1 MTMERINI
9 TSDEINDKVFLE
21 EELSEK
27 EIENVEEFLTQNSI
41 IKEMACHKSLLAYY
55 EDVQFQNELITTLNS
70 NIQVVLQ
77 RSKAIKAKETYFKE
91 NKIFVKN
98 VKLNPIITTL
108 SDIKTGIK
116 NENLS
121 LLHQSLNIKNS
132 NNQTSNKRRSTSGPE
147 YN

>member
-1 MTMERINI
+1 
-9 TSDEINDKVFLE
+9 
-21 EELSEK
+21 
-27 EIENVEEFLTQNSI
+27 
-41 IKEMACHKSLLAYY
+41 MACHKSLLAYY
-55 EDVQFQNELITTLNS
+55 EDVQFQNELINTLNS
-70 NIQVVLQ
+70 NFQVVLQ

-132 NNQTSNKRRSTSGPE
+132 NHQTSNKRRSTSGTE

>member
-9 TSDEINDKVFLE
+9 NSDEINGKVLLE
-21 EELSEK
+21 EELSVK
-27 EIENVEEFLTQNSI
+27 EIENVDEFLTQNSI

-55 EDVQFQNELITTLNS
+55 EDVQFQNELISTLNS

>member
-9 TSDEINDKVFLE
+9 NSDEINGKVLLE
-21 EELSEK
+21 EELSVK
-27 EIENVEEFLTQNSI
+27 EIENVDEFLTQNSI
-41 IKEMACHKSLLAYY
+41 IKEMAFHKSLLAYY
-55 EDVQFQNELITTLNS
+55 EDVQFQNELISTLNS

>member
-9 TSDEINDKVFLE
+9 NSDEINDKVFLE

>member
-1 MTMERINI
+1 MERINI
-9 TSDEINDKVFLE
+9 NSDEINDKVFLE

-27 EIENVEEFLTQNSI
+27 EIENVEEFLTQNST

>member
-9 TSDEINDKVFLE
+9 NSDEINDKVFLE

-77 RSKAIKAKETYFKE
+77 RSKAIKAKETYFKY

-108 SDIKTGIK
+108 
-116 NENLS
+116 
-121 LLHQSLNIKNS
+121 
-132 NNQTSNKRRSTSGPE
+132 
-147 YN
+147 

>member
-9 TSDEINDKVFLE
+9 NSDEINGKVLLE
-21 EELSEK
+21 EELSVK
-27 EIENVEEFLTQNSI
+27 EIENVDKFLTQNSI
-41 IKEMACHKSLLAYY
+41 IKEMACQKSLLAYY
-55 EDVQFQNELITTLNS
+55 EDVQFQNELISTLNS

-121 LLHQSLNIKNS
+121 LLHQSRNIKNS
-132 NNQTSNKRRSTSGPE
+132 NHQTSNKRRSTSGTE

>member
-1 MTMERINI
+1 MERINI
-9 TSDEINDKVFLE
+9 NSDEINDKVFLE

>member
-9 TSDEINDKVFLE
+9 NSDEINGKVLLE
-21 EELSEK
+21 EELSVK
-27 EIENVEEFLTQNSI
+27 EIENVDEFLTQNSI

-55 EDVQFQNELITTLNS
+55 EDVQFQNELISTLNS

-132 NNQTSNKRRSTSGPE
+132 NNQTPNKKRSTSGPE
-147 YN
+147 NN

>member
-1 MTMERINI
+1 
-9 TSDEINDKVFLE
+9 
-21 EELSEK
+21 
-27 EIENVEEFLTQNSI
+27 
-41 IKEMACHKSLLAYY
+41 MACHKRLLAYY
-55 EDVQFQNELITTLNS
+55 EDVQFQNELISTLNS

>member
-1 MTMERINI
+1 
-9 TSDEINDKVFLE
+9 
-21 EELSEK
+21 
-27 EIENVEEFLTQNSI
+27 
-41 IKEMACHKSLLAYY
+41 MACHKSLLAYY

-98 VKLNPIITTL
+98 VKLNPIITTH

-121 LLHQSLNIKNS
+121 LLCQSLNIKNS

>member
-1 MTMERINI
+1 
-9 TSDEINDKVFLE
+9 
-21 EELSEK
+21 
-27 EIENVEEFLTQNSI
+27 
-41 IKEMACHKSLLAYY
+41 
-55 EDVQFQNELITTLNS
+55 
-70 NIQVVLQ
+70 
-77 RSKAIKAKETYFKE
+77 
-91 NKIFVKN
+91 

-147 YN
+147 NN

>member
-9 TSDEINDKVFLE
+9 NSDEINGKVLLE
-21 EELSEK
+21 EELSVK
-27 EIENVEEFLTQNSI
+27 EIENVDEFLTQNSI

-55 EDVQFQNELITTLNS
+55 EDVQFQNELISTLNS

-77 RSKAIKAKETYFKE
+77 QSKAIKAKETYFKK

-108 SDIKTGIK
+108 SHIKTGIK

>member
-9 TSDEINDKVFLE
+9 NSDEINDKVFLE

-98 VKLNPIITTL
+98 VKLNPIITTH

-121 LLHQSLNIKNS
+121 LLCQSLNIKNS